1 MTHAEL
7 EKAYIALTHDVQK
20 QARRIMAMAANGRA
34 QDASIAA
41 LTLSDTAADARN
53 AYEMQQ
59 EQTAPDRFSLAM
71 LKIHAETGSNSETG
85 WEREE

>member
-1 MTHAEL
+1 MNYTEL

-53 AYEMQQ
+53 AYEMQL
-59 EQTAPDRFSLAM
+59 EQTAPDRFSLAA
-71 LKIHAETGSNSETG
+71 LNVHAETPSNSETG
-85 WEREE
+85 WERED

>member
-1 MTHAEL
+1 MNYTEL

-34 QDASIAA
+34 KEAAVAA

-59 EQTAPDRFSLAM
+59 EQAGSYDLAA
-71 LKIHAETGSNSETG
+71 LRVHADKPSNSETG